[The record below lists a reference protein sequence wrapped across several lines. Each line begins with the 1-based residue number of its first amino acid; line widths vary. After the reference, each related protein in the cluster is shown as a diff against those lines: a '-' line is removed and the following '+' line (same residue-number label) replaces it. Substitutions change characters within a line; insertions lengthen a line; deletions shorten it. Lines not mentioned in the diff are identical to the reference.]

1 MLVEN
6 IKFTARANASQ
17 RIIAAGIVFALL
29 YFASSIV
36 LTLLLAVLIAYFLD
50 PAVGLLER
58 IHIPRA
64 VGAVLVL
71 LASTA
76 ILAGLGYF
84 LLQRADD
91 FAADWPRYSLVLRKG
106 AAAVDRKLASVEKR
120 VAEITP
126 PEEEERTRPAVRI
139 ENSQSVREALLR
151 GIGSLY
157 STLLVVTFLPF
168 LIFFMLAAKRR
179 LWLATLHLFPDAER
193 PRVEQ
198 ALSQVGVVLRG
209 YMVGNALVALIL
221 VLASGLFF
229 WMIHLDYP
237 FLTGAVSGILNLVPY
252 LGAMLSWAPPF
263 LIGMAQ
269 WKLSIGPF
277 LAVAGVLSFFH
288 LTAINLLVP
297 ALVGR
302 RVRLN
307 ALAVTI
313 ALMFWGWLWGAVGLI
328 LAIPITATIKV
339 ICDHADGWQP
349 LGRFLGARDPARPKA

>member
-6 IKFTARANASQ
+6 VKFTARSNTAQ
-17 RIIAAGIVFALL
+17 RIIAAGIVFAVL
-29 YFASSIV
+29 YLASSIV

-50 PAVGLLER
+50 PAVSLLDR

-64 VGAVLVL
+64 IGAILVL

-76 ILAGLGYF
+76 VLAGLGYLF
-84 LLQRADD
+84 VQRVDD
-91 FAADWPRYSLVLRKG
+91 FAADWPRYSLVIRKG
-106 AAAVDRKLASVEKR
+106 AVAVDRKLASVEKH
-120 VAEITP
+120 VAEMTP
-126 PEEEERTRPAVRI
+126 PEEVERARPAVRI
-139 ENSQSVREALLR
+139 ENSQPVHELLLR

-168 LIFFMLAAKRR
+168 LIFFMLAAKHR
-179 LWLATLHLFPDAER
+179 LWLATLHLFPDGER
-193 PRVEQ
+193 ARAEQ
-198 ALSQVGVVLRG
+198 ALLQVGVVLRG

-221 VLASGLFF
+221 MLASGLFF

-237 FLTGAVSGILNLVPY
+237 FLAGAISGMLSLVPY
-252 LGAMLSWAPPF
+252 LGAVLAWAPPF

-269 WKLSIGPF
+269 WNSIGPF
-277 LAVAGVLSFFH
+277 VGVAGALSFFH
-288 LTAINLLVP
+288 VIAINLLVP

-328 LAIPITATIKV
+328 LAIPITATVKV
-339 ICDHADGWQP
+339 ICDHTEGWQP
-349 LGRFLGARDPARPKA
+349 LGRFLGSRDPVRQKA